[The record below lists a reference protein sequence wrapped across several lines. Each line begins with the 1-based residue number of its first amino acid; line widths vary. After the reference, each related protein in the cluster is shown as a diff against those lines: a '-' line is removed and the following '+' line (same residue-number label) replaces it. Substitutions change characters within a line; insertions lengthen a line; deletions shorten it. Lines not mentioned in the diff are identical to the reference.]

1 MVNASRKLLAT
12 TQRALKMDPVLSVS
26 TLAVLLYVA
35 SHPNCAAADI
45 VRDLGLAQ
53 PAVTRH
59 LQRLSG
65 GSPGASAAVGK
76 GLDLVTWHDDPADA
90 RRRLYNLNEH
100 GTAFV
105 TTLCEDATLLPR
117 ATQGQPGQE

>member
-1 MVNASRKLLAT
+1 MVNASRKLLAS
-12 TQRALKMDPVLSVS
+12 TQRALQLDPVLSVS
-26 TLAVLLYVA
+26 TLAVLLYIA

-59 LQRLSG
+59 LQRLSC
-65 GSPGASAAVGK
+65 GSPGASSAVGR

-90 RRRLYNLNEH
+90 RRRLYNLNAH
-100 GTAFV
+100 GVAFV
-105 TTLCEDATLLPR
+105 TSLCENASLLKP
-117 ATQGQPGQE
+117 AQSSS